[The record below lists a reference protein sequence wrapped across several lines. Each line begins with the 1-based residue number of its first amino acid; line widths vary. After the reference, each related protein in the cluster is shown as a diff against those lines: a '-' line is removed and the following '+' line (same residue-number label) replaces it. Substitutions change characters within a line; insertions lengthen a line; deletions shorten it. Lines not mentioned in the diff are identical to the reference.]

1 MYHDADMEKW
11 IENKISAM
19 TLDEKIGFI
28 HGAALFKNKGIDRLG
43 IQPLVM
49 SDGPCG
55 VRFDHKDDEW
65 VQVDE
70 PMCYVSWLPSGAAMA
85 STWNE
90 DIAARLGE
98 VLGNEA
104 CGRGKQVILAPGINI
119 VRTPLCG
126 RNFEYMSEDP
136 CLAGKMAAAEIQG
149 VQSQNVAV
157 CVKHFALN
165 NQEKERMKVDVRVDD
180 RTLHELYL
188 PAFKTAVEEGGAYSV
203 MCSYNKINGLY
214 ASENET
220 LLNDILK
227 NDWGYDGVVISDW
240 GAVHSTAAAALA
252 GTDLEMSVTNNFD
265 EYFFADAL
273 KEAVRAGDIAED
285 VIDDKVARI
294 LRLQKRIRLYDG
306 ERNKGGYNLP
316 EHHTV
321 MLDAARE
328 GVVLLK
334 NERGILPLNA
344 DKCKTIAVIGD
355 AAVRKL
361 AHGGGS
367 SEIKPL
373 FEITPLMGIN
383 MVTGSRTV
391 VKYAKG
397 YYVDNEEHVVGEVDW
412 QANSLDA
419 PADRTGDTAGVQ
431 GEGNDNEAS
440 GTDQADN
447 DKSGCVDKI
456 SCEEK
461 PGCADKIS
469 NGEETGSIEKLRRQY
484 LEEAVALAREC
495 DAVIYVGGLNRA
507 YDTEGFDRTS
517 YELPYKQ
524 AEVINALL
532 AANPNTVVSILSG
545 SAVDMSAFEKNAPA
559 ILWNSMNGMQ
569 AGLALAEVIFG
580 DVNPSG
586 KLPVSFPFRLS
597 DCPAHGIGEY
607 PGTYDGDGGITCSYS
622 EGIYVGYRHYSTRN
636 IDVLFPFG
644 HGLSYTTFEY
654 GNIKAVKC
662 KDEDAFEVTFE
673 ITNTG
678 SVFGKET
685 AEVYVGAHDPVIDR
699 PALELKGFKKVGF
712 EPGECRSVTIKLDR
726 KAFAYYSVSDGTF
739 RADSGKYTISAGRS
753 VKDLR
758 VSCDVVL

>member
-1 MYHDADMEKW
+1 MMQQDAEMEKW
-11 IENKISAM
+11 IEEKINDM

-28 HGAALFKNKGIDRLG
+28 HGAALFKNKGIDRLE
-43 IQPLVM
+43 IQALVM

-65 VQVDE
+65 VQIDE
-70 PMCYVSWLPSGAAMA
+70 PLCYVSWLPSGAAMA

-90 DIAARLGE
+90 DIAGRLGE

-104 CGRGKQVILAPGINI
+104 CGRGKHVILAPGINI

-136 CLAGKMAAAEIQG
+136 FLAGRIAAAEIKG
-149 VQSQNVAV
+149 VQSKDVAV

-165 NQEKERMKVDVRVDD
+165 NQEKERMTVDVRIDE

-188 PAFKTAVEEGGAYSV
+188 PAFQMAVEEAGTYSV

-214 ASENET
+214 ASENPM
-220 LLNDILK
+220 LLSDILK
-227 NDWGYDGVVISDW
+227 KDWEYDGAVISDW
-240 GAVHSTAAAALA
+240 GAVHSTVEAALA

-265 EYFFADAL
+265 EYFFADAM
-273 KEAVRAGDIAED
+273 KDAVRKGDVPENI
-285 VIDDKVARI
+285 IDDKVARI
-294 LRLQKRIRLYDG
+294 LRLQKRIKLYDG
-306 ERNKGGYNLP
+306 DRNKGGYNLA
-316 EHHTV
+316 EHHNTI
-321 MLDAARE
+321 LDAARE
-328 GVVLLK
+328 GIVLLK
-334 NERGILPLNA
+334 NENSVLPLDA

-383 MVTGSRTV
+383 MATGSRTV
-391 VKYAKG
+391 VRYAKG

-419 PADRTGDTAGVQ
+419 PDDRQGDAVV
-431 GEGNDNEAS
+431 
-440 GTDQADN
+440 
-447 DKSGCVDKI
+447 VDG
-456 SCEEK
+456 EEK
-461 PGCADKIS
+461 I
-469 NGEETGSIEKLRRQY
+469 RRQY
-484 LEEAVALAREC
+484 LDEAVALAREC
-495 DAVIYVGGLNRA
+495 DAVIFVGGLNRA
-507 YDTEGFDRTS
+507 YDTEGFDRIS
-517 YELPYKQ
+517 YELPYHQ

-532 AANPNTVVSILSG
+532 EVNPNTVVSILSG
-545 SAVDMSAFEKNAPA
+545 SAVDMTAFEKNAPA
-559 ILWNSMNGMQ
+559 ILWNSMNGMH
-569 AGLALAEVIFG
+569 AGTALAEVIFG

-586 KLPVSFPFRLS
+586 KLPISFPFRLS
-597 DCPAHGIGEY
+597 DCPAHSIGEY

-636 IDVLFPFG
+636 VDVLFPFG

-654 GNIKAVKC
+654 GNIKASKC
-662 KDEDAFEVTFE
+662 KDEDAFEVMFE

-678 SVFGKET
+678 SVFGKEA
-685 AEVYVGAHDPVIDR
+685 AEVYISAHSPAVDR
-699 PALELKGFKKVGF
+699 PALELKGFKKIGL

-726 KAFAYYSVSDGTF
+726 NAFAYYSVSDGKF
-739 RADSGKYTISAGRS
+739 RADSGKYTISVGRS

-758 VSCDVVL
+758 VSCDIIL

>member
-1 MYHDADMEKW
+1 MHYDAEMEKW
-11 IENKISAM
+11 IEDKINDM

-43 IQPLVM
+43 IQALVM

-65 VQVDE
+65 VQIDE
-70 PMCYVSWLPSGAAMA
+70 PLCYVSWLPSGTAIA

-90 DIAARLGE
+90 DIAMSLGE

-104 CGRGKQVILAPGINI
+104 CGRGKHVILAPGINI

-136 CLAGKMAAAEIQG
+136 YLAGKIAAAEIKG
-149 VQSQNVAV
+149 VQSKDVAV

-165 NQEKERMKVDVRVDD
+165 NQEKERMSVDVRIDD

-188 PAFKTAVEEGGAYSV
+188 PAFKMAIEEGGAYSV

-214 ASENET
+214 ASENPI
-220 LLNDILK
+220 LLSDILK
-227 NDWGYDGVVISDW
+227 NGWKYDGAVISDW
-240 GAVHSTAAAALA
+240 GAVHSTAEAALA

-265 EYFFADAL
+265 EYFFADSL
-273 KEAVRAGDIAED
+273 KDAVRSGEIEEN
-285 VIDDKVARI
+285 VLDDKVARI
-294 LRLQKRIRLYDG
+294 LRLQKRIMLYDG
-306 ERNKGGYNLP
+306 GRNKGGYNLP
-316 EHHTV
+316 EHHAV

-334 NERGILPLNA
+334 NDRGILPLDA
-344 DKCKTIAVIGD
+344 DKCRTIAVIGD

-419 PADRTGDTAGVQ
+419 SDGSRCEAAGMDDDSKEFESDGADK
-431 GEGNDNEAS
+431 
-440 GTDQADN
+440 ADA
-447 DKSGCVDKI
+447 DKLING
-456 SCEEK
+456 EK
-461 PGCADKIS
+461 PIS
-469 NGEETGSIEKLRRQY
+469 IDKLRRQY
-484 LEEAVALAREC
+484 LEEAVALAEEC
-495 DAVIYVGGLNRA
+495 DAVIFVGGLNRA

-517 YELPYKQ
+517 YELPYNQ
-524 AEVINALL
+524 GEVINALL
-532 AANPNTVVSILSG
+532 KANPNTVVSILSG
-545 SAVDMSAFEKNAPA
+545 SAVDMTPFEKNAPA
-559 ILWNSMNGMQ
+559 IIWNSMNGMQ
-569 AGLALAEVIFG
+569 AGFALAEVIFG

-586 KLPVSFPFRLS
+586 KLPISFPFRLS
-597 DCPAHGIGEY
+597 DCPAHSVGEY

-622 EGIYVGYRHYSTRN
+622 EGIYVGYRHYSTRGV
-636 IDVLFPFG
+636 DVLFPFG

-654 GNIKAVKC
+654 GNIKASRC
-662 KDEDAFEVTFE
+662 EDEDSFEVAFE

-678 SVFGKET
+678 SVFGKEVAEIYVT
-685 AEVYVGAHDPVIDR
+685 AHNPVVDR
-699 PALELKGFKKVGF
+699 PALELKGFKKVGL
-712 EPGECRSVTIKLDR
+712 EPGECRSVAIKLDR
-726 KAFAYYSVSDGTF
+726 KAFEYYSVSDGTF
-739 RADSGKYTISAGRS
+739 RADSGKYTISVGRS
-753 VKDLR
+753 VNDLR
-758 VSCDVVL
+758 VSCDLIF

>member
-1 MYHDADMEKW
+1 MQYDAEMEKW
-11 IENKISAM
+11 IEEKIDDM
-19 TLDEKIGFI
+19 TLDEKIGII
-28 HGAALFKNKGIDRLG
+28 HGAALFKNKGIERLG
-43 IQPLVM
+43 IQALVM

-65 VQVDE
+65 VQIDK
-70 PMCYVSWLPSGAAMA
+70 PLCYVSWLPSGAAIA

-90 DIAARLGE
+90 DIAMRLGE

-136 CLAGKMAAAEIQG
+136 YLAGKIASAGIKG
-149 VQSQNVAV
+149 VQSKDVAV

-165 NQEKERMKVDVRVDD
+165 NQEKERMSVDVLIDG
-180 RTLHELYL
+180 RTLHEIYL
-188 PAFKTAVEEGGAYSV
+188 PAFKMAVDEGGAYSV

-214 ASENET
+214 ASENPL

-227 NDWGYDGVVISDW
+227 KDWRYDGAVISDW
-240 GAVHSTAAAALA
+240 GAVHSTAGAALA

-265 EYFFADAL
+265 GYFFADAM
-273 KEAVRAGDIAED
+273 KEAVRSGEVAED

-306 ERNKGGYNLP
+306 KRNKGGYNLP
-316 EHHTV
+316 EHHEAV
-321 MLDAARE
+321 LDAARE
-328 GVVLLK
+328 GIVLLK
-334 NERGILPLNA
+334 NEGGVLPL
-344 DKCKTIAVIGD
+344 DSGKCKTIAVIGD
-355 AAVRKL
+355 AAARKL

-383 MVTGSRTV
+383 MVTGSRTS

-397 YYVDNEEHVVGEVDW
+397 YYVDNEEHVAGEVDW

-419 PADRTGDTAGVQ
+419 AGGRKDDAADAGDV
-431 GEGNDNEAS
+431 E
-440 GTDQADN
+440 
-447 DKSGCVDKI
+447 KI
-456 SCEEK
+456 
-461 PGCADKIS
+461 
-469 NGEETGSIEKLRRQY
+469 RRQY
-484 LEEAVALAREC
+484 LEEAVALAKEC
-495 DAVIYVGGLNRA
+495 DTVIFIGGLNRA

-517 YELPYKQ
+517 YGLPYNQ

-532 AANPNTVVSILSG
+532 EVNPDTVVSILSG
-545 SAVDMSAFEKNAPA
+545 SAVDMTPFEKNART

-569 AGLALAEVIFG
+569 AGFALAEVIFG

-597 DCPAHGIGEY
+597 DCPAHSIGEY
-607 PGTYDGDGGITCSYS
+607 PGTYDADGSVSCSYS

-636 IDVLFPFG
+636 VDVMFPFG

-654 GNIKAVKC
+654 GNIRASKC
-662 KDEDAFEVTFE
+662 RDEDAFEVTFE

-678 SVFGKET
+678 KVFGKEV
-685 AEVYVGAHDPVIDR
+685 AEVYVSAHNPLVDR
-699 PALELKGFKKVGF
+699 PALELKGFKKVGL
-712 EPGECRSVTIKLDR
+712 EPGECRPVTVKLDR
-726 KAFAYYSVSDGTF
+726 SAFEYYSVSDARF
-739 RADSGKYTISAGRS
+739 RADSGRYTISAGRS

-758 VSCDVVL
+758 VSCEVILPDA